1 MSIETLKG
9 KAKTYYI
16 SREYIDSKEKGR
28 IEFVA
33 KFPIERISELSLD
46 DFVLGTDKESF
57 CYWLEFKKIGG
68 KVILFGIGGGSAS
81 KFGLYKSKDGSY
93 QIGHGEEKKTLS
105 GKELEEYFFSIKNI
119 IKQAIKYVSENRISE
134 IKKMKMPFDNIVLL
148 KILSIYYPEK
158 FITIG
163 ASNVLIDIA
172 KDINLQDIELGYN
185 NLIEINYECKKAIDA
200 IPEFKD
206 WSYEKIGTFLWDHFG
221 NKDTIYYFLVGA
233 YWDGSEP
240 DDQTTRF
247 LENGIWENGYDD
259 KFKEEVNAVPV
270 GSKIAIKAAFT
281 KEKTKSVMNI
291 KAIGTVLENFRDGK
305 KLIVKW
311 DDNFKPFEVDF
322 SGGYWSTIKKVTNK
336 DHINAIF
343 HSKPYI
349 PENNNFY
356 QQLIMFLEQAKTDN
370 LRTNNYVSQ
379 YLGTKVKVSF
389 GIGGK
394 AKIPWISFLKGDNTT
409 SKGIYPVYL
418 YYKEVER
425 LILAYGISETNT
437 PMLSWNVPDKKTIRD
452 FYQTNYSK
460 DPFRYGA
467 SYVYKVYNVNNL
479 PSAETINEDL
489 NQIID
494 QYHRIIDNI
503 DDIIPE
509 PEPKNPINF
518 ETKSF
523 IEALDKSGLQYSE
536 KLITRFIA
544 SLLTK
549 PFLILTGLSGSGKTK
564 LAQAF
569 AQWICEDE
577 SQYKL
582 IPVGADWTNR
592 EPLLGYPNSL
602 EPDKYVKPDSDV
614 LDLIIQANKQP
625 SLPHFL
631 ILDEMNLSIVERYFA
646 DFLSVMESKKEIPL
660 FPKGSVNNG
669 VPASLGIP
677 ENLFII
683 GTVNIDETTNMFS
696 PKVLDRAN
704 TIEFRVTSQEMQ
716 AFLNSASEIDMEALT
731 GKGAASAYSFL
742 KMATNKWSSPAD
754 IDTIKE
760 TLIQFF
766 DELKKTGA
774 EFGYRSAVEILR
786 LIHHLSVLDNSFTT
800 NDKMDIAIMQKL
812 LPKLHGSRRKICP
825 ILETLGGFCLEENGN
840 IVKDVFEKADFDYD
854 AQEVLYPLSLE
865 KITRMY
871 RGAVENGFASFAE
884 A

>member
-259 KFKEEVNAVPV
+259 KYKEEVNAVPV

-418 YYKEVER
+418 YYKDIER
-425 LILAYGISETNT
+425 LILAYGISETST

-460 DPFRYGA
+460 DPCRYGA
-467 SYVYKVYNVNNL
+467 SYLYKVYNVNNL
-479 PSAETINEDL
+479 PSAETINE
-489 NQIID
+489 
-494 QYHRIIDNI
+494 
-503 DDIIPE
+503 
-509 PEPKNPINF
+509 
-518 ETKSF
+518 
-523 IEALDKSGLQYSE
+523 
-536 KLITRFIA
+536 
-544 SLLTK
+544 
-549 PFLILTGLSGSGKTK
+549 
-564 LAQAF
+564 
-569 AQWICEDE
+569 
-577 SQYKL
+577 
-582 IPVGADWTNR
+582 
-592 EPLLGYPNSL
+592 
-602 EPDKYVKPDSDV
+602 
-614 LDLIIQANKQP
+614 
-625 SLPHFL
+625 
-631 ILDEMNLSIVERYFA
+631 
-646 DFLSVMESKKEIPL
+646 
-660 FPKGSVNNG
+660 
-669 VPASLGIP
+669 
-677 ENLFII
+677 
-683 GTVNIDETTNMFS
+683 
-696 PKVLDRAN
+696 
-704 TIEFRVTSQEMQ
+704 
-716 AFLNSASEIDMEALT
+716 
-731 GKGAASAYSFL
+731 
-742 KMATNKWSSPAD
+742 
-754 IDTIKE
+754 
-760 TLIQFF
+760 
-766 DELKKTGA
+766 
-774 EFGYRSAVEILR
+774 
-786 LIHHLSVLDNSFTT
+786 
-800 NDKMDIAIMQKL
+800 
-812 LPKLHGSRRKICP
+812 
-825 ILETLGGFCLEENGN
+825 
-840 IVKDVFEKADFDYD
+840 
-854 AQEVLYPLSLE
+854 
-865 KITRMY
+865 
-871 RGAVENGFASFAE
+871 
-884 A
+884 